1 MKIDQLSWEDFY
13 NKSKKRL
20 SIPNKINDF
29 NRLIAHTKNFFVISG
44 YGAFTPG
51 YFIIITK
58 DFIPSFGL
66 IYENQ
71 LEELNFLIRLM
82 KELIYQEIDRNSV
95 VFEHGMCACIGGLDR
110 AHMHVMSIPKNSN
123 EKSISDSIENT
134 LYSRKVGIEY
144 IEYKN
149 YKLQNLHDI
158 NQIYE
163 DIISK
168 NEKSEDF
175 KIVGKILTKKDI
187 QNLPTEKWPLITLD
201 HIKKGGHYVY
211 FKSDFELASFLTT
224 KNFETQFGR
233 EVVFNNELILNTE
246 FKNKI
251 KKLKNK
257 NKNLNVW
264 QWQHYTFEEEVI
276 QSMKIAKEGMTNLK
290 DKHQKSYKEFELK
303 II

>member
-95 VFEHGMCACIGGLDR
+95 VFEHGMC
-110 AHMHVMSIPKNSN
+110 
-123 EKSISDSIENT
+123 
-134 LYSRKVGIEY
+134 
-144 IEYKN
+144 
-149 YKLQNLHDI
+149 LHRR
-158 NQIYE
+158 
-163 DIISK
+163 
-168 NEKSEDF
+168 
-175 KIVGKILTKKDI
+175 T
-187 QNLPTEKWPLITLD
+187 
-201 HIKKGGHYVY
+201 
-211 FKSDFELASFLTT
+211 
-224 KNFETQFGR
+224 
-233 EVVFNNELILNTE
+233 
-246 FKNKI
+246 
-251 KKLKNK
+251 
-257 NKNLNVW
+257 
-264 QWQHYTFEEEVI
+264 
-276 QSMKIAKEGMTNLK
+276 
-290 DKHQKSYKEFELK
+290 
-303 II
+303 